1 MGTPTGRGNQ
11 RGLWVAIFGPD
22 GAGKSTVI
30 ERLARE
36 FSLPFHGMQQFH
48 FRPMFHTQWMD
59 SPPVTDPHA
68 NPPRSGP
75 VSIFKLLYWLA
86 ACWFGYVL
94 TIRPAQV
101 NSRLVI
107 CDRYF
112 DDILVDPRR
121 YRLPKSSLW
130 FANLIVPLAPRPD
143 LYVLL
148 DVAAEVAQQR
158 KPEVS
163 LSESQRQRLAYLDMF
178 RLLPNAFVVNAA
190 SPLCEVARQVE
201 NLILESIPS
210 RSVPRAEVSL
220 IAGF

>member
-1 MGTPTGRGNQ
+1 G
-11 RGLWVAIFGPD
+11 
-22 GAGKSTVI
+22 I
-30 ERLARE
+30 E
-36 FSLPFHGMQQFH
+36 QFH
-48 FRPMFHTQWMD
+48 FRPMFHKQWMD

-68 NPPRSGP
+68 NPYRSGP
-75 VSIFKLLYWLA
+75 VSMFKLLYWLV
-86 ACWFGYVL
+86 ACWFGYML

-112 DDILVDPRR
+112 DDIQIDPRR
-121 YRLPKSSLW
+121 YRLPESSLW

-148 DVAAEVAQQR
+148 DVATEVVQQR
-158 KPEVS
+158 KSEVS
-163 LSESQRQRLAYLDMF
+163 PAESQRQRLAYLDMF

-190 SPLCEVARQVE
+190 SSVDEVARQVE
-201 NLILESIPS
+201 NLILESLPS

>member
-1 MGTPTGRGNQ
+1 M
-11 RGLWVAIFGPD
+11 WVAVFGPD

-48 FRPMFHTQWMD
+48 FRPMFRRGWKD
-59 SPPVTDPHA
+59 SQPVTEPHA
-68 NPPRSGP
+68 KPPRS
-75 VSIFKLLYWLA
+75 VLASMFKLLYWLV
-86 ACWFGYVL
+86 ACWFGYML

-112 DDILVDPRR
+112 DDIQIDPRR
-121 YRLPKSSLW
+121 YRLPESSLW

-148 DVAAEVAQQR
+148 DVATEVVQQR
-158 KPEVS
+158 KSEVS
-163 LSESQRQRLAYLDMF
+163 PAESQRQRLAYLDMF

-190 SPLCEVARQVE
+190 SSVDEVARQVE
-201 NLILESIPS
+201 NLILESLLS

>member
-22 GAGKSTVI
+22 GTGKSTVI

-48 FRPMFHTQWMD
+48 FRPMFHKQWMD
-59 SPPVTDPHA
+59 SPPVTDPHGK
-68 NPPRSGP
+68 PPRSGP

-94 TIRPAQV
+94 TIRPARA

-112 DDILVDPRR
+112 DDIQIDPRR
-121 YRLPKSSLW
+121 YRLPESSMW
-130 FANLIVPLAPRPD
+130 FANFVVPLAPRPD

-148 DVAAEVAQQR
+148 DAPAEIAQQR

-163 LSESQRQRLAYLDMF
+163 PFESQRQRLAYLDMF

-190 SPLCEVARQVE
+190 TPLEEVARQVE
-201 NLILESIPS
+201 NLILESLPS
-210 RSVPRAEVSL
+210 RSVHRAEVSL